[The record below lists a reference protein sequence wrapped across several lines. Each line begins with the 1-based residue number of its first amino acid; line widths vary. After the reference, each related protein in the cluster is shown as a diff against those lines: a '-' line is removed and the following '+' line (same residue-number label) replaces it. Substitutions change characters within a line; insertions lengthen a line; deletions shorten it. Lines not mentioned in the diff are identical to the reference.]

1 MAIFLV
7 AVDTTIVSTA
17 IPSISSEFRSIS
29 SNGWYCSA
37 FFLTKAATQAP
48 WGKIYRYLLL
58 KGCYLASMNPVTL
71 IVGRALAGAGVAGV
85 AVGAYTILVVST
97 TPRTRS
103 ALTEVF
109 GVSYAV
115 ASFVGPLLGGVFTSA
130 STWRWCFWINLP
142 VGGVTLGGCFACILL
157 TPSPKSNA
165 PEAASW
171 LSILKHLGLLGVVF
185 IIGGALKAWSDP
197 HFVSTVVGFGVLA
210 IIFCCHEWFLGD
222 TALIPPGLS
231 ASASGV
237 RTVPL
242 VLVCGLLSTLSGVYM
257 STIGYEMPTMLV
269 GGDFTAVAC
278 GTFTKLSES
287 SSSSSWIGLQVLAG
301 TGVGIGRQVPMIVNP
316 ATVKSSKLTSTT
328 ALTLY
333 FFQMTGGSI
342 FLQLAQLLLANTLI
356 SYLAQHP
363 SSSRQHVDA
372 QAVVQAGASNLAE
385 QFDSDAPVRVRA
397 AYTYRLLYV
406 HTSIISLE
414 PTFVGLIGTAAHYSG

>member
-1 MAIFLV
+1 METSEYTTGWRLFALTIALGMAIFLV

-17 IPSISSEFRSIS
+17 IPSISSEFRCIS
-29 SNGWYCSA
+29 SNSWYSSA
-37 FFLTKAATQAP
+37 FLLTKVATQAP

-130 STWRWCFWINLP
+130 I
-142 VGGVTLGGCFACILL
+142 GGVTLGGCFACILL

-197 HFVSTVVGFGVLA
+197 HVVSTVVGFGVLA

-356 SYLAQHP
+356 SYLAQHL
-363 SSSRQHVDA
+363 
-372 QAVVQAGASNLAE
+372 AV
-385 QFDSDAPVRVRA
+385 
-397 AYTYRLLYV
+397 
-406 HTSIISLE
+406 
-414 PTFVGLIGTAAHYSG
+414 